1 MGFNNDLTGNKVKG
15 YTVIGFAGNDS
26 RRKSLWSCQCDK
38 CHAINVFRGD
48 GILREEIAVCECKRA
63 KANELIDM
71 TGRRFG
77 DWLVLQKAESSKKG
91 AKWLCQ
97 CDCGTKQEI
106 YGSILRAGNS
116 KSCRECACRKR
127 RNKSTG
133 GYQLNSAPKTN
144 EGMSDDH
151 QNQRDCELKTINHFI
166 SRAVHV
172 CVTQDTPIKAYDI
185 CQQAIDT
192 MRERGKTYDKDDKQE
207 ERSMGKTVAA
217 FNAITGQNLSEEQG
231 WLFMVML
238 KMARAQQGEY
248 KHDNYLDG
256 TAYFALAGEA
266 ASIERKK

>member
-1 MGFNNDLTGNKVKG
+1 MGFDNDLTGNKVNG

-26 RRKSLWSCQCDK
+26 RRNSLWSCQCDK
-38 CHAINVFRGD
+38 CHATKVFRGD
-48 GILREEIAVCECKRA
+48 GILREEIAVCECKRT

-144 EGMSDDH
+144 EGVSDDH

-192 MRERGKTYDKDDKQE
+192 MRERGKTYDKQE

-217 FNAITGQNLSEEQG
+217 FNALTGHSLTEEQG

>member
-1 MGFNNDLTGNKVKG
+1 M
-15 YTVIGFAGNDS
+15 
-26 RRKSLWSCQCDK
+26 
-38 CHAINVFRGD
+38 
-48 GILREEIAVCECKRA
+48 
-63 KANELIDM
+63 
-71 TGRRFG
+71 
-77 DWLVLQKAESSKKG
+77 
-91 AKWLCQ
+91 
-97 CDCGTKQEI
+97 
-106 YGSILRAGNS
+106 
-116 KSCRECACRKR
+116 
-127 RNKSTG
+127 
-133 GYQLNSAPKTN
+133 NSAPKTN